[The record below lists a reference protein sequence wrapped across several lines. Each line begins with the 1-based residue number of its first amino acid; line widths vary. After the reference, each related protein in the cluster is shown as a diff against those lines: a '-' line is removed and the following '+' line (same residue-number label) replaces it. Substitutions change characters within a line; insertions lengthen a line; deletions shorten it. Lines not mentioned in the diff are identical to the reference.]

1 MSTNSNFP
9 FFPEAPADYDRRY
22 LTQVVRAF
30 SIFAQQVK
38 NPGPLRATELQI
50 TDSTSNT
57 PTGVLTYNGAE
68 DTLNL
73 SHLNGVSQ
81 QIGFETY
88 MRVEN
93 ATGST
98 ILNGTVVGFA
108 GVDGDIEIAP
118 YIANSSANELYL
130 IGVTTFEMEDGDV
143 GPVTIYGKVR
153 GLNTTGS
160 SVGETWARGDVLY
173 ASPTVTGDFT
183 KVRPTAPNVVIP
195 VAAVLTVDA
204 TDGEILVRPT
214 IPMALD
220 YGVFDS
226 TTDQTLTA
234 INTPTAITFDT
245 TLSSNGVSRGTPT
258 SRLVTSQP
266 GFYQVVATLQLT
278 SNSASSKN
286 VYVWLRKN
294 GVDVPDTVR
303 AVTVSINGGL
313 APICVTYPISLTTSD
328 YIEFYWAADDTDVA
342 LSALTGLSF
351 APDAPSVLVEVS
363 QIQL

>member
-57 PTGVLTYNGAE
+57 PTGVLTYNSTA
-68 DTLNL
+68 DTLDL

-81 QIGFETY
+81 QIGFETF

-108 GVDGDIEIAP
+108 GVNGDIEVAP
-118 YIANSSANELYL
+118 YIANTSANELYL

-173 ASPTVTGDFT
+173 ASPTVAGDFT

-226 TTDQTLTA
+226 TTDQTLAT
-234 INTPTAITFDT
+234 INTATAITFDN
-245 TLSSNGVSRGTPT
+245 TLSSNGVTVGTPA
-258 SRLVTSQP
+258 SRLVASQP
-266 GFYQVVATLQLT
+266 GFYQVVATLQLA
-278 SNSASSKN
+278 SNSSSAKN

-294 GVDVPDTVR
+294 GTDVPDTVR
-303 AVTVSINGGL
+303 ALTVNINGGL
-313 APICVTYPISLTTSD
+313 TPICVAYPISLTTSD
-328 YIEFYWAADDTDVA
+328 YIEFYWAADDTDVT
-342 LSALTGLSF
+342 LSALTGLAF